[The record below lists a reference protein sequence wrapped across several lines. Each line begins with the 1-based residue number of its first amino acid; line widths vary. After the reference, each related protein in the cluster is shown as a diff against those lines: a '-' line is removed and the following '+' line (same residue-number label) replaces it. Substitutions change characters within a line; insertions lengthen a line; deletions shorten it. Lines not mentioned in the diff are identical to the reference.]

1 MFCSNND
8 LLEITW
14 FPSYYRQC
22 MTITILLGFSVEL
35 YTPTL
40 NELTAVGYFPVFN
53 SRCFARKGLILKEG
67 WQEGVPQPLNCFV
80 TKAVLIF
87 VVVPANNC
95 CYWRTTLEIQWNGC
109 RSNIIRVIEGA
120 CAPLCCL
127 STTLPSPA
135 PRVVF
140 FERHNIVGRGILPPL
155 FCKDSPIFFLLLIHL
170 RKSSPSFWLFFST
183 YRICQVK
190 AER

>member
-1 MFCSNND
+1 
-8 LLEITW
+8 
-14 FPSYYRQC
+14 

-95 CYWRTTLEIQWNGC
+95 CY
-109 RSNIIRVIEGA
+109 
-120 CAPLCCL
+120 
-127 STTLPSPA
+127 
-135 PRVVF
+135 
-140 FERHNIVGRGILPPL
+140 
-155 FCKDSPIFFLLLIHL
+155 
-170 RKSSPSFWLFFST
+170 
-183 YRICQVK
+183 
-190 AER
+190 